1 MGTCVGAPSG
11 KLCGIIP
18 VVPTPF
24 TAGDEVDL
32 EALAALIEFAAGA
45 GVPAVCLPAYGSEFY
60 KLSDSERRK
69 IVNVAIKESRGR
81 VKVVAQSNHPST
93 RLAAEL
99 ARLHQDMGA
108 DVISFAIPRQFALGE
123 DDILRYCESVAGAV
137 SVPVLIQD
145 FNPGGPSVGA
155 EMAAR
160 LVQAAGNIRYLK
172 LEEPLM
178 GAKVRAIRTATHD
191 QVSVLEGWGGMYLLE
206 LMADGIAGAM
216 PGLSMCDLFVRV
228 FSLASTGDMEQ
239 AFELY
244 RFMLPQIVF
253 SLQNMELFHH
263 CEKRLLHARGLLA
276 SVMVREPQLHLDSE
290 LEHYSEVL
298 NREILKV
305 AARLA

>member
-1 MGTCVGAPSG
+1 VSERVGASSG
-11 KLCGIIP
+11 QLCGIIP

-24 TAGDEVDL
+24 TAGDEIDL
-32 EALAALIEFAAGA
+32 EALAGLIEFAAGA

-60 KLSDSERRK
+60 KLADSERRK
-69 IVNVAIKESRGR
+69 IVTVAIKAARGR
-81 VKVVAQSNHPST
+81 VKVMAQSNHPSS

-99 ARLHQDMGA
+99 ARSHQEMGA
-108 DVISFAIPRQFALGE
+108 DVISFAIPRQFALGD
-123 DDILRYCESVAGAV
+123 DDILHYCESVAGAV

-160 LVQAAGNIRYLK
+160 LIQAAGNIRYLK

-178 GAKVRAIRTATHD
+178 GAKVRAIRKATHD

-228 FSLASTGDMEQ
+228 FSLASAGDLEK

-276 SVMVREPQLHLDSE
+276 SVAVREPQFHLSSAME
-290 LEHYSEVL
+290 YYIEVL
-298 NREILKV
+298 NRDILKV
-305 AARLA
+305 AACPA